1 MENERT
7 SPFHGVVPYIV
18 TPLDGAGQLDADAVH
33 KLCDDL
39 IHDGV
44 HGIAPL
50 GSTGEYPYL
59 SDDQRA
65 GMVRA
70 TIAAVAGRVPV
81 FAGVASLSIDGA
93 RSQANAYARL
103 GVDGIVVALDAYFP
117 LNDSETFS
125 YFWSV
130 ADAVDL
136 PVAIYTNPNFQ
147 RSSLSI
153 GTIEELSKHRNICA
167 IKDAST
173 NTGRLLSILNC
184 CEGRLDVLAASSHI
198 PLSVMML
205 GGKGWFS
212 GPACL
217 IPRQSVALYNL
228 CVRQDWSEALELQ
241 KKLWPVNEMF
251 SRYNLAACIKAGLE
265 ELGYSVGSPILPQR
279 PLPEQARAE
288 IATVLRS
295 VL

>member
-7 SPFHGVVPYIV
+7 SPFRGVVPYIV
-18 TPLDGAGQLDADAVH
+18 TPLDSTGGINEDAVH

-39 IHDGV
+39 IHAGV

-59 SDDQRA
+59 SENQRI
-65 GMVRA
+65 GMVKA

-81 FAGVASLSIDGA
+81 FAGVASLSVDGA
-93 RSQANAYARL
+93 RSQAHAYARL

-136 PVAIYTNPNFQ
+136 PIAIYTNPNFQ
-147 RSSLSI
+147 RSSLSL
-153 GTIEELSKHRNICA
+153 GTVERLSRHRNICA

-217 IPRQSVALYNL
+217 IPWQSVTLYDL
-228 CVRQDWSEALELQ
+228 CVRQNWSGALELQ

-251 SRYNLAACIKAGLE
+251 SQYNLASCIKAGLE
-265 ELGYSVGSPILPQR
+265 ELGHSVGSPIPPQR
-279 PLPEQARAE
+279 PLPDQARAE
-288 IATVLRS
+288 IAAVVRS